1 LPSSD
6 QLVVRPLTPVAT
18 RAITL
23 IRRRHRSLSPVA
35 QLVWSQIRETAVQL
49 SQARRAHSRPT

>member
-1 LPSSD
+1 
-6 QLVVRPLTPVAT
+6 LVVRPLTPIAS

-35 QLVWSQIRETAVQL
+35 ELVWAQIRSIATQL
-49 SQARRAHSRPT
+49 TQTRRASSKKPA